1 MEKSL
6 QALNRQEKIAVWSER
21 IASCR
26 SSGISVRAWCEEN
39 GISTAS
45 YYKWQ
50 KKLFCLTVQ
59 SAPQFAEVCVA
70 PAARISTTVRMGDIS
85 VDIHSGADEET
96 TAMLLRILQFCL
108 TNDLPVSI
116 NLFQRQ
122 FKLRN
127 LRHLRCSVRIFHGYR
142 CAHLIAVLA
151 ENGASK
157 LTEA

>member
-96 TAMLLRILQFCL
+96 TAMLLRILQSC
-108 TNDLPVSI
+108 
-116 NLFQRQ
+116 
-122 FKLRN
+122 
-127 LRHLRCSVRIFHGYR
+127 
-142 CAHLIAVLA
+142 
-151 ENGASK
+151 
-157 LTEA
+157 